1 LPIASSVF
9 GVLAVL
15 LCSSGPLAGGS
26 LAGTTTKSSG
36 PTATH
41 LSRSGSTGTSQH
53 QAAAKPSTPTPK
65 AAPAAASPSAPAPP
79 PAPSAPSA
87 PRYAP
92 FSEFTVLTPGE
103 LLSLRFKL
111 TRLGGADPANA
122 VAVWAA
128 NGQVADPAEFIPY
141 RRPGFQY
148 EPANSMPF
156 IFTAESAELQAV
168 VDSVGTLSQV
178 LHGAVESRGA
188 LSFAMLVSGGG
199 KARAFETILGPE
211 GARLL
216 MGRMLGALAS
226 NVSAVS
232 SLRRFGCAGD
242 LLPENA
248 PIAVD
253 SLARITLTAIKADK
267 ASPGEFMSS
276 VVITNISTA
285 PIPGPLSLVIQVD
298 ADTKLIGAEGETC
311 RVQPP
316 GTPFVGVS
324 MDALAP
330 GASLRQTLKFWN
342 QTGNRFEPTVR
353 LVAGPG
359 VR

>member
-1 LPIASSVF
+1 
-9 GVLAVL
+9 
-15 LCSSGPLAGGS
+15 
-26 LAGTTTKSSG
+26 
-36 PTATH
+36 
-41 LSRSGSTGTSQH
+41 
-53 QAAAKPSTPTPK
+53 
-65 AAPAAASPSAPAPP
+65 
-79 PAPSAPSA
+79 
-87 PRYAP
+87 
-92 FSEFTVLTPGE
+92 VLTPGE

-111 TRLGGADPANA
+111 TRFGGADPANA

-128 NGQVADPAEFIPY
+128 NGQVADPAEFVPY
-141 RRPGFQY
+141 RRSGFQY
-148 EPANSMPF
+148 EPAGSMPF

-216 MGRMLGALAS
+216 MGRILGALAA

-248 PIAVD
+248 PAAAD
-253 SLARITLTAIKADK
+253 TLARITMTTIKADK

-276 VVITNISTA
+276 VVITNITTA
-285 PIPGPLSLVIQVD
+285 PIPGPLSLVVQVD

-311 RVQPP
+311 HVQPP